1 MSDEFQEDC
10 VAERRF
16 FGMVHRDDQKSGFNG
31 LFAGPGCIVFKP
43 AGYALW
49 EAIQKELDA
58 RLKETGHENAYFPLF
73 IPQSFFEKEK
83 EHVEGF
89 NPELPWVTEAGV
101 IRWRKSWRSA
111 RPRKP

>member
-1 MSDEFQEDC
+1 MSSKKTVSQSED
-10 VAERRF
+10 F
-16 FGMVHRDDQKSGFNG
+16 SGWYIETIKKAD
-31 LFAGPGCIVFKP
+31 LMDYSPVRGCIVFKP

-89 NPELPWVTEAGV
+89 NP
-101 IRWRKSWRSA
+101 
-111 RPRKP
+111 